1 MDLHCK
7 QIMKIIY
14 WSFSTLPSHAANAV
28 NVMKMAS
35 AFANLDHEVIVIA
48 IKGDS
53 SIDCLE
59 LFENY
64 GVKNNFKIIRT
75 TYSRVKLGWIVWGFR
90 MLRIVVKTKPDLI
103 FARDSFGALL
113 SALIGFNVFFEAHS
127 APHGRDKILFK
138 FLFSLKRIRKI
149 IVISKS
155 LRDYL
160 YGLYAIDNSKII
172 IAPDAV
178 EQSWITKRENALI
191 YRKELG
197 YRESDYLIGYAGSLY
212 KGRGIELIM
221 EIAKRRQL
229 DKFIIIGGPS
239 KEREIFIT
247 QANNFGLNN
256 ISFKNY
262 VPHSLLPKYLFSC
275 DILLMPYQREL
286 KTANNGP
293 DTSRFMSPLKMFE
306 YMASGKPIIASNL
319 DVIKE
324 ILVNE
329 RNSLLVEPDNI
340 SQWCNAIK
348 KLESDSKLADNLGK
362 IAKDDVRKF
371 TWSKRSKMI
380 LANI

>member
-1 MDLHCK
+1 MEK
-7 QIMKIIY
+7 EFMKLVY
-14 WSFSTLPSHAANAV
+14 WSFSSLPSQAANAV

-35 AFANLDHEVIVIA
+35 AFANLGHEVIVIA
-48 IKGDS
+48 IEGDN

-59 LFENY
+59 LFKHY

-75 TYSRVKLGWIVWGFR
+75 TYPRVKLGGIVWGFL
-90 MLRIVVKTKPDLI
+90 MLRIVVRTKPDLI

-113 SALIGFNVFFEAHS
+113 SALIGFNVFFEAHG

-138 FLFSLKRIRKI
+138 FLFSLKRIKKI
-149 IVISKS
+149 VVISKS

-160 YGLYAIDNSKII
+160 SGRYGIDNSKII

-178 EQSWITKRENALI
+178 DESWITNRENALGF
-191 YRKELG
+191 RKELG
-197 YRESDYLIGYAGSLY
+197 YKESDFLIGYTGSLY

-239 KEREIFIT
+239 KEREIFKK

-262 VPHSLLPKYLFSC
+262 VPHSLLPKYLFIC
-275 DILLMPYQREL
+275 DILLMPYQRKL

-293 DTSRFMSPLKMFE
+293 DTSKFMSPLKMFE
-306 YMASGKPIIASNL
+306 YMATGKPIIASNL

-329 RNSLLVEPDNI
+329 RNSLLVEPDNT

-348 KLESDSKLADNLGK
+348 KLESDSKLAYSLGK
-362 IAKDDVRKF
+362 IATDDVRKF
-371 TWSKRSKMI
+371 TWSERSKMI